1 MAIVTE
7 IPHSANNVPA
17 SATAG
22 VQARRIGQKLLE
34 RFEPHIDP
42 RECEPA
48 SSQYTEKMTSRAIAA
63 FAIQCYGDT
72 DDIAAGNAVCDSTND
87 GGIDA
92 IYVSHVEKKL
102 ICVQAKFNQSGNS
115 TWSLVDFLRFKEAC
129 SYLQREEY
137 NRFDEKVAAIS
148 QDIATAL
155 DSMDYKFYFVM
166 AHTGKTGAAEQI
178 LTDMQTWQ
186 SELNEAACVNTD
198 SLPSSEYPFQVHLFS
213 AEDISNAIQGQSLSA
228 INLEDVEIME
238 YGKITNPHVAYF
250 GVITG
255 EQVCEWWST
264 HGSQLFSKNIRN
276 ILGQTDVNDSIKKTV
291 LEEPNNFWFY
301 NNGITVLVRDANPHR
316 RNTSDNA
323 RGLFTFNDI
332 SIINGAQTVS
342 SIGMVSKQHS
352 LPLEHL
358 RSIRLQA
365 RFIVTEDND
374 IVKNITRANNHQNR
388 VLGRDFASQ
397 EQEQVRLSKDLIVE
411 GYTYQLLRTSE
422 TQVASDKLITI
433 DEALNALVSAN
444 GIPSTVVTLK
454 SQRGKFFDNLEG
466 PLYRSTFNSSV
477 SGVRLINA
485 VNFNKIIE
493 KKIQQKLASINR
505 QRDKKLYGIL
515 THGNRYISAM
525 MFKLDETW
533 KGRVIVSYDENN
545 LHSKFNSLTSITE
558 NYLTQYHNGA
568 YLARLFTN
576 VEKTSSTMRDIEA
589 IVNQSIN

>member
-7 IPHSANNVPA
+7 IPHSANSTPA

-34 RFEPHIDP
+34 RFEAHIDP
-42 RECEPA
+42 RECAPDTT
-48 SSQYTEKMTSRAIAA
+48 QYTEKMTSRAIAA

-72 DDIAAGNAVCDSTND
+72 DDIEAGNAVCDGTND

-102 ICVQAKFNQSGNS
+102 ICVQAKFNQNGNS
-115 TWSLVDFLRFKEAC
+115 TWSLADFLRFKEAC

-137 NRFDEKVAAIS
+137 HRFDERLAGMA

-155 DSMDYKFYFVM
+155 DSMDYKFYFIM

-178 LTDMQTWQ
+178 LSDMQAWQ

-198 SLPSSEYPFQVHLFS
+198 LLPSSEYPFQVHLFS

-238 YGKITNPHVAYF
+238 YGKIIHPHNAYF
-250 GVITG
+250 GIITG
-255 EQVCEWWST
+255 EQICEWWST

-291 LEEPNNFWFY
+291 LDEPNNFWFY
-301 NNGITVLVRDANPHR
+301 NNGITVLVRDASPHR
-316 RNTSDNA
+316 RNTSDSA
-323 RGLFTFNDI
+323 RGLFTFHDI

-352 LPLEHL
+352 LPVEYL
-358 RSIRLQA
+358 RSIKLQA

-411 GYTYQLLRTSE
+411 GYNYQLLRTSE
-422 TQVASDKLITI
+422 TPVASDRLITI

-444 GIPSTVVTLK
+444 GVPSTVVTLK

-466 PLYRSTFNSSV
+466 SLYRSTFNSSV

-493 KKIQQKLASINR
+493 KQILQKLASINR

-525 MFKLDETW
+525 MFKLDDTW
-533 KGRVIVSYDENN
+533 KARTIVAYDEES
-545 LHSKFNSLTSITE
+545 LRIKFNKLICVTE
-558 NYLTQYHNGA
+558 DYLTQHHDGA

-576 VEKTSSTMRDIEA
+576 VEKTTSTMRYVQGIA
-589 IVNQSIN
+589 NQIIN